1 MISMIAVDYI
11 PKKTHYLVEVMFFLM
26 VLQLVT
32 IIIVPSSVHHTYGMV
47 EVMGERK
54 IKQIKIIRWT

>member
-1 MISMIAVDYI
+1 MISMIAVDHI

-26 VLQLVT
+26 LLQLVT
-32 IIIVPSSVHHTYGMV
+32 IIVQSSVQHTYGMV

>member
-1 MISMIAVDYI
+1 MISMIAVDHI

-32 IIIVPSSVHHTYGMV
+32 IIVQSSVHHTYGMV

-54 IKQIKIIRWT
+54 IKQIKIIRST